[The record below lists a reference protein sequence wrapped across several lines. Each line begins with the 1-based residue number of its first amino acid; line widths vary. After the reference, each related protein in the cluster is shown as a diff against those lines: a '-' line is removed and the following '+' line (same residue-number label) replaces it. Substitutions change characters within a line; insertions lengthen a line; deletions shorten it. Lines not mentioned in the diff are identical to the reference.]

1 MFESTVKRASASYV
15 FPCDLYATFLE
26 NTKSWVL
33 PLAKAKPFF
42 REIFDTLTFFLLNPG
57 QISYEIVSSFVA
69 TTLLP
74 LLQQTKTYC
83 DADYHV
89 EQEMVYHVGR
99 KTTGQLRFT
108 IQFPFGPNVPRIAN
122 VEETERFIETFRMTT
137 PVHIFKT
144 DFTPCC
150 TKYRYQLTYRLVPKY
165 DGVNHEVNHE
175 VYHEV
180 YQGANALAQ
189 GSQRVCEC
197 GVAQDQHKLQC
208 SKLWWRC
215 QKCSKCKEAGHQFCT
230 VCGERNADHAKES
243 DCLCL
248 TTLNSLNSDELK
260 KLYKAHVDT
269 TVDIVEMS
277 QRQYQ
282 VAKLRQAL
290 LTRTMIVVETRPAMS
305 ASSKRHIPHAL
316 RTQVWSFYIGL
327 EKGTVP
333 CFCCEDNKITP
344 FNFECGHV
352 VAESKGGP
360 TDVANLRPICS
371 TCNKSMQTKNLFE
384 FKLMLRRPKSF

>member
-1 MFESTVKRASASYV
+1 MDELLRREIDLFESTVKRDPSSYV
-15 FPCDLYATFLE
+15 FPCDLYSTFLE
-26 NTKSWVL
+26 NAKSWAAPL
-33 PLAKAKPFF
+33 PEIKPFLQ
-42 REIFDTLTFFLLNPG
+42 ETFDSLTFFLLNPG

-74 LLQQTKTYC
+74 SLQKTKIYC
-83 DADYHV
+83 DKEYHV
-89 EQEMVYHVGR
+89 EEEIVYHIGR
-99 KTTGQLRFT
+99 KMTGQLRFT
-108 IQFPFGPNVPRIAN
+108 IQFPFGAMLPQIAL
-122 VEETERFIETFRMTT
+122 VDEIERFIESFRMTT
-137 PVHIFKT
+137 QQQIFKT

-150 TKYRYQLTYRLVPKY
+150 SKYRYQVTYCLVSKY
-165 DGVNHEVNHE
+165 DGEQNLV
-175 VYHEV
+175 
-180 YQGANALAQ
+180 Q

-197 GVAQDQHKLQC
+197 GVAQDQHKLRC
-208 SKLWWRC
+208 DKLWWKC
-215 QKCSKCKEAGHQFCT
+215 QKCAKRKEAGHQFCT
-230 VCGERNADHAKES
+230 ACGERNADHIKEE
-243 DCLCL
+243 DCLCM
-248 TTLNSLNSDELK
+248 TTLNTLHSDDLK
-260 KLYKAHVDT
+260 KLYKAHVETSID
-269 TVDIVEMS
+269 VMEMS

-290 LTRTMIVVETRPAMS
+290 LTRTVIVVDTRPPS
-305 ASSKRHIPHAL
+305 PTCKKHIPHAL
-316 RTQVWSFYIGL
+316 RSQIWSFYIGL

-384 FKLMLRRPKSF
+384 FKLMLRRPKIF